1 MCLYYNILEDNRLH
15 LFILCTVVDFMI
27 RTNTSLVI
35 VIATIISMTIG
46 GLQFSTA
53 EPVTMDINKAK
64 DPGPGFG
71 TEKIG
76 TLSIDVQEKTIDT
89 SVNMTAV
96 PKQDK
101 VFEAWLV
108 DADGSNYKLSLGTLD
123 GNSLNTSDHMV
134 NPFTYTEFII
144 TEEPVDDVDPN
155 AAGTYG
161 GAELQAPFG
170 R

>member
-1 MCLYYNILEDNRLH
+1 
-15 LFILCTVVDFMI
+15 MI
-27 RTNTSLVI
+27 RTNISLAI

-46 GLQFSTA
+46 GLQFSNA

-123 GNSLNTSDHMV
+123 GNSLNTSDHM
-134 NPFTYTEFII
+134 N
-144 TEEPVDDVDPN
+144 
-155 AAGTYG
+155 
-161 GAELQAPFG
+161 
-170 R
+170 